1 MISMYLTEKEQRMLD
16 GAEGYAVQKSMEI
29 LVALG
34 DIYGAKSLIKV
45 GSVQVAGVSYSNL
58 GDAGL
63 EFLNKLAKDGKV
75 KVLTTLN
82 PAGMDLEN
90 WRNLGISPEFAEKQ
104 NLVIDAFQRM
114 GILVSCTCTPYL
126 IGNLP
131 LYGEHVAWSESSA
144 VTFAN
149 SVIGAKTN
157 KEGGPSALAAAFVG
171 KTPCY
176 GLHLDEN
183 RVPDVHAQVK
193 AELSKLSDWGA
204 LGYAIGKK
212 AENKIPYIT
221 GVKTADLDEL
231 KSFCASVVTYGAKPL
246 FYIKGITP
254 ASEQQTQPKETV
266 SIEQAD
272 IKNAYDNI
280 NDEVTDIELVC
291 VGCPH
296 CSINEIAKVAELLA
310 GKKVAEGTEFWVATS
325 RTAKQLADKRGYT
338 EVIEAAGAKFACD
351 TCMAVAP
358 LKGRFKSLATTSA
371 KGCFYSRQNGMKTKM
386 GGVEECVEAAVT
398 GKWNS

>member
-1 MISMYLTEKEQRMLD
+1 MQLTKQEQKMLK
-16 GAEGYAVQKSMEI
+16 GAEGYAVKKSMEI

-34 DIYGAKSLIKV
+34 EIFGAESLIDV
-45 GSVQVAGVSYSNL
+45 GSVQVAGVSYHNL

-63 EFLNKLAKDGKV
+63 EFLEELAKDGRV

-90 WRNLGISPEFAEKQ
+90 WQQLGISPEFAEKQ
-104 NLVIDAFQRM
+104 NLVIKAFEKM

-131 LYGEHVAWSESSA
+131 LYGEHLAWSESSA

-149 SVIGAKTN
+149 SVLGARTN
-157 KEGGPSALAAAFVG
+157 REGGPSALAAAFVG
-171 KTPCY
+171 KTPKY
-176 GLHLDEN
+176 GLHLDDN
-183 RVPDVHAQVK
+183 RTPDILIQVN
-193 AELSKLSDWGA
+193 AELTKLSDWGA

-221 GVKTADLDEL
+221 GIKAAQLDNL

-246 FYIKGITP
+246 FYMKGVTP
-254 ASEQQTQPKETV
+254 GADQQPQLKDSV
-266 SIEQAD
+266 VIEKSD

-280 NDEVTDIELVC
+280 NDEVSEIELVC

-296 CSINEIAKVAELLA
+296 CSIKEISEIAELVK
-310 GKKVAEGTEFWVATS
+310 GRQVAEGTEFWIATS
-325 RTAKQLADKRGYT
+325 RVAKQLADKRGYT
-338 EVIEAAGAKFACD
+338 ATIEAAGGKFACD

-371 KGCFYSRQNGMKTKM
+371 KGCFYSRQNLMKTKM
-386 GGVEECVEAAVT
+386 GSMKECVDSAVT

>member
-1 MISMYLTEKEQRMLD
+1 MELTKQEQAMLD
-16 GAEGYAVQKSMEI
+16 GKEGYAVRKSMEI

-34 DIYGAKSLIKV
+34 EIFGAKSLIDV
-45 GSVQVAGVSYSNL
+45 GSVQVAGVSYHNL

-63 EFLNKLAKDGKV
+63 EFLDSLAKDGRV

-90 WRNLGISPEFAEKQ
+90 WKQLGIAPDFAEKQ

-131 LYGEHVAWSESSA
+131 IYGEHLAWSESSA

-149 SVIGAKTN
+149 SVLGARTN
-157 KEGGPSALAAAFVG
+157 REGGPSALAAAFVG

-183 RVPDVHAQVK
+183 RVPDIHVQVK
-193 AELSKLSDWGA
+193 AKLKKLSDWGA

-221 GVKTADLDEL
+221 GIKSAELDEL
-231 KSFCASVVTYGAKPL
+231 KSFCASTVTYGTKPL
-246 FYIKGITP
+246 FYMKGITP
-254 ASEQQTQPKETV
+254 GAEKQKKPKETV
-266 SIEQAD
+266 IIEEAD
-272 IKNAYDNI
+272 LKNAYDNI
-280 NDEVTDIELVC
+280 NDDVSEIDFVC

-296 CSINEIAKVAELLA
+296 CSIKEIQEIADLIK
-310 GKKVAEGTEFWVATS
+310 GKKVKEGVELWVATS

-338 EVIEAAGAKFACD
+338 ATIEAAGGKFACD

-358 LKGRFKSLATTSA
+358 LKGRFKALATTSA
-371 KGCFYSRQNGMKTKM
+371 KGCFYSRQNLMKTKM
-386 GGVEECVEAAVT
+386 GSMKECVQSAVS
-398 GKWNS
+398 GKWTN

>member
-1 MISMYLTEKEQRMLD
+1 MIFMDLTEKEEKMLN
-16 GAEGYAVQKSMEI
+16 GEEGYAVRKSMEI

-34 DIYGAKSLIKV
+34 DIYGAERLIKV
-45 GSVQVAGVSYSNL
+45 GSVQVAGVSYHNL

-63 EFLNKLAKDGKV
+63 EFLNELAKDGKV

-90 WRNLGISPEFAEKQ
+90 WRQLGISEEFAQKQ
-104 NLVIDAFQRM
+104 NMVIDAFEKM
-114 GILVSCTCTPYL
+114 GILISCTCTPYL

-131 LYGEHVAWSESSA
+131 HYGEHVAWSESSA

-157 KEGGPSALAAAFVG
+157 REGGPSALAAALVG

-183 RVPDVHAQVK
+183 RMPNIDVQVSAHLTK
-193 AELSKLSDWGA
+193 VSDWGA
-204 LGYAIGKK
+204 LGYSVGKK

-221 GVKTADLDEL
+221 GIRDAEVDEL

-246 FYIKGITP
+246 FYMQGITP
-254 ASEQQTQPKETV
+254 GAENHQPLKDTV
-266 SIEQAD
+266 TIEDRD
-272 IKNAYDNI
+272 IREAYEHI
-280 NDEVTDIELVC
+280 NDEVTDINFVC
-291 VGCPH
+291 IGCPH
-296 CSINEIAKVAELLA
+296 CSIKEIADITKLLEGRKVSPN
-310 GKKVAEGTEFWVATS
+310 TEFWVVTS
-325 RTAKQLADKRGYT
+325 RFAKQLADKRGYT
-338 EVIEAAGAKFACD
+338 KVIERAGAKIACD

-358 LKGRFKSLATTSA
+358 LKGRFKSVATTSA
-371 KGCFYSRQNGMKTKM
+371 KGCYYSRHNKMLTKM
-386 GGVEECVEAAVT
+386 GSLEECVEAAVT
-398 GKWNS
+398 GKWS

>member
-1 MISMYLTEKEQRMLD
+1 MIFMDLTEKEEKMLN
-16 GAEGYAVQKSMEI
+16 GEEGYAVRKSMEI

-34 DIYGAKSLIKV
+34 DIYGAERLIKV
-45 GSVQVAGVSYSNL
+45 GSVQVAGVSYHNL

-63 EFLNKLAKDGKV
+63 EFLNELAKDGKV

-90 WRNLGISPEFAEKQ
+90 WRQLGISEEFAQKQ
-104 NLVIDAFQRM
+104 NMVIDAFEKM
-114 GILVSCTCTPYL
+114 GILISCTCTPYL

-131 LYGEHVAWSESSA
+131 HYGEHVAWSESSA

-157 KEGGPSALAAAFVG
+157 REGGPSALAAALVG

-183 RVPDVHAQVK
+183 RMPNIDVQVSAHLTK
-193 AELSKLSDWGA
+193 VSDWGA
-204 LGYAIGKK
+204 LGYSVGKK

-221 GVKTADLDEL
+221 GIRDAEVDEL

-246 FYIKGITP
+246 FYMQGITP
-254 ASEQQTQPKETV
+254 GAENHQPLKDRVT
-266 SIEQAD
+266 IEDRD
-272 IKNAYDNI
+272 IREAYEHI
-280 NDEVTDIELVC
+280 NDEVADINFVC
-291 VGCPH
+291 IGCPH
-296 CSINEIAKVAELLA
+296 CSIKEIADITKLLEGRKVSPN
-310 GKKVAEGTEFWVATS
+310 TEFWVVTS
-325 RTAKQLADKRGYT
+325 RFAKQLADKRGYT
-338 EVIEAAGAKFACD
+338 KVIERAGAKIACD

-358 LKGRFKSLATTSA
+358 LKGRFKSVATTSA
-371 KGCFYSRQNGMKTKM
+371 KGCYYSRHNKMLTKM
-386 GGVEECVEAAVT
+386 GSLEECVEAAVT
-398 GKWNS
+398 GKWS

>member
-1 MISMYLTEKEQRMLD
+1 MYLTKEEQRMLD
-16 GAEGYAVQKSMEI
+16 GEEGYAIRKSMEI

-34 DIYGAKSLIKV
+34 EIYGAERLIKV
-45 GSVQVAGVSYSNL
+45 GSVQVAGVSYHNL

-63 EFLNKLAKDGKV
+63 EFLNELAKDGKV

-90 WRNLGISPEFAEKQ
+90 WRQLGISEDFAKKQEMVIQAFEK
-104 NLVIDAFQRM
+104 M

-131 LYGEHVAWSESSA
+131 RYGEHVAWSESSA

-149 SVIGAKTN
+149 SVLGAKTN
-157 KEGGPSALAAAFVG
+157 REGGPSALAAAFVG

-183 RVPDVHAQVK
+183 RVPDIHVK
-193 AELSKLSDWGA
+193 VEATLTKFSDWGA

-221 GVKTADLDEL
+221 GIRDAEVDEL

-246 FYIKGITP
+246 FYMEGITP
-254 ASEQQTQPKETV
+254 GAERWPAPRESV
-266 SIEQAD
+266 IIEQRD
-272 IKNAYDNI
+272 IQEAYDRI
-280 NDEVTDIELVC
+280 NDEVSDIDFIC
-291 VGCPH
+291 IGCPH
-296 CSINEIAKVAELLA
+296 CSIKEIAEIARLLE
-310 GKKVAEGTEFWVATS
+310 GKKIAANTEFWVATS
-325 RTAKQLADKRGYT
+325 RSVKQLADKRGYT
-338 EVIEAAGAKFACD
+338 AMIEQAGGKFACD

-358 LKGRFKSLATTSA
+358 LKGRFKALATTSA

-386 GGVEECVEAAVT
+386 GSLEECIEAAVT
-398 GKWNS
+398 GKWR

>member
-1 MISMYLTEKEQRMLD
+1 MYLTKEEQRMLS
-16 GAEGYAVQKSMEI
+16 GEEGHAVRKSMEI

-34 DIYGAKSLIKV
+34 NIYGAERLIKV
-45 GSVQVAGVSYSNL
+45 GSVQVAGVSYHNL

-63 EFLNKLAKDGKV
+63 EFLNELAKDGKV

-90 WRNLGISPEFAEKQ
+90 WKQLGISEEFAAKQ
-104 NLVIDAFQRM
+104 NLVIDAFRKM
-114 GILVSCTCTPYL
+114 GILISCTCTPYL

-131 LYGEHVAWSESSA
+131 RYKEHIAWSESSA

-149 SVIGAKTN
+149 SVIGAMTN
-157 KEGGPSALAAAFVG
+157 REGGPSALAAAFVG
-171 KTPCY
+171 KTPNY
-176 GLHLDEN
+176 GLHLEEN
-183 RVPDVHAQVK
+183 RVPDIHVQVN
-193 AELSKLSDWGA
+193 ASLTKLSDWGA

-221 GVKTADLDEL
+221 GIKDAELDEL
-231 KSFCASVVTYGAKPL
+231 KSFCASVVTYGSKPL
-246 FYIKGITP
+246 FYMKGITP
-254 ASEQQTQPKETV
+254 ASENCQAPKDTLT
-266 SIEQAD
+266 IEEKD
-272 IKNAYDNI
+272 IKDAYANI

-296 CSINEIAKVAELLA
+296 CSIKEIAQIAELL
-310 GKKVAEGTEFWVATS
+310 KDKEIAETTEFWVATS

-338 EVIEAAGAKFACD
+338 ETIESAGGKFACD

-371 KGCFYSRQNGMKTKM
+371 KGCFYSRQNNMKTKM
-386 GGVEECVEAAVT
+386 GSIEECIEAAVT
-398 GKWNS
+398 GKWK

>member
-1 MISMYLTEKEQRMLD
+1 MYLTKKEEKMLN
-16 GAEGYAVQKSMEI
+16 GEEGYATKKAMEI

-34 DIYGAKSLIKV
+34 DIYGAQRLIKV
-45 GSVQVAGVSYSNL
+45 GSVQVAGVSYHNL

-63 EFLNKLAKDGKV
+63 EFLNELARDGKV

-90 WRNLGISPEFAEKQ
+90 WRELGISEKFAEKQ
-104 NLVIDAFQRM
+104 NLVIRAFEKM
-114 GILVSCTCTPYL
+114 GVLISCTCTPYL

-131 LYGEHVAWSESSA
+131 RYGEHVAWSESSA

-157 KEGGPSALAAAFVG
+157 REGGPSALAAALIG

-183 RVPDVHAQVK
+183 RVPDIHVK
-193 AELSKLSDWGA
+193 VNASLVKLSDWGA
-204 LGYAIGKK
+204 LGYSIGKK

-221 GVKTADLDEL
+221 GIKDAEVDEL

-246 FYIKGITP
+246 FYMEGLTP
-254 ASEQQTQPKETV
+254 GAEKYQPPKDSV
-266 SIEQAD
+266 AIEDLD
-272 IKNAYDNI
+272 IVGAYEHI
-280 NDEVTDIELVC
+280 NDEVADIDFVC

-296 CSINEIAKVAELLA
+296 CSIKEIANIAKLLK
-310 GKKVAEGTEFWVATS
+310 GRRVSSNTEFWVATS
-325 RTAKQLADKRGYT
+325 RFAKQLADKCGYT
-338 EVIEAAGAKFACD
+338 EVIEHAGGKFACD

-358 LKGRFKSLATTSA
+358 LKGRFNSVATTSA
-371 KGCFYSRQNGMKTKM
+371 KGCYYSRHNKMLTKM
-386 GGVEECVEAAVT
+386 GSLEECMKAAVT
-398 GKWNS
+398 GKWS

>member
-1 MISMYLTEKEQRMLD
+1 MNLTKEEQRMLN
-16 GAEGYAVQKSMEI
+16 GEMGYAVRKSMEI

-34 DIYGAKSLIKV
+34 DIYGAESLIKV
-45 GSVQVAGVSYSNL
+45 GSVQVAGVSYHNL

-63 EFLNKLAKDGKV
+63 EFLNELAKDGKV

-90 WRNLGISPEFAEKQ
+90 WRRLGISEEFAAKQ
-104 NLVIDAFQRM
+104 NQVIEAFERM
-114 GILVSCTCTPYL
+114 GILISCTCTPYL

-131 LYGEHVAWSESSA
+131 RFGEHIAWSESSA

-157 KEGGPSALAAAFVG
+157 REGGPSALAAAFVG

-176 GLHLDEN
+176 GLHLDDN
-183 RVPDVHAQVK
+183 RVPDIHIQVSV
-193 AELSKLSDWGA
+193 ELKKLSDWGA

-212 AENKIPYIT
+212 AENKTPFIT
-221 GVKTADLDEL
+221 GIKEAEVDEL

-246 FYIKGITP
+246 FYMQGITP
-254 ASEQQTQPKETV
+254 ASETQQVPKDTV
-266 SIEQAD
+266 AIEQAD
-272 IKNAYDNI
+272 LKNAYDNI
-280 NDEVTDIELVC
+280 NDQVDDIDFVC

-296 CSINEIAKVAELLA
+296 CSIKEIAQIADLLKGKQVAPTTEL
-310 GKKVAEGTEFWVATS
+310 WVATS
-325 RTAKQLADKRGYT
+325 RSAKQLADKRGYT
-338 EVIEAAGAKFACD
+338 QIIEAAGGKFACD

-358 LKGRFKSLATTSA
+358 LKGRFKALATTSA
-371 KGCFYSRQNGMKTKM
+371 KGCFYSRQNLMKTNM
-386 GGVEECVEAAVT
+386 GSMEECVNAAVT
-398 GKWNS
+398 GKWSN

>member
-1 MISMYLTEKEQRMLD
+1 MQLTKQEQKMLD
-16 GAEGYAVQKSMEI
+16 GAEGYAVRKSMEI

-34 DIYGAKSLIKV
+34 DIYGAESLIKV
-45 GSVQVAGVSYSNL
+45 GSVQVAGVSYHNL

-63 EFLNKLAKDGKV
+63 EFLNELAKDGRV

-82 PAGMDLEN
+82 PAGMDLED
-90 WRNLGISPEFAEKQ
+90 WRNLGISPDFAEKQ
-104 NLVIDAFQRM
+104 NLVIEAFRRM
-114 GILVSCTCTPYL
+114 GILVTCTCTPYL

-131 LYGEHVAWSESSA
+131 LYGEHIAWSESSA

-157 KEGGPSALAAAFVG
+157 REGGPSALAAAFVG

-183 RVPDVHAQVK
+183 RTPDVHVQVNVK
-193 AELSKLSDWGA
+193 LAKLSDWGA
-204 LGYAIGKK
+204 LGYAIGKR
-212 AENKIPYIT
+212 AENEIAYIT
-221 GVKTADLDEL
+221 GIKTVDMDDL

-246 FYIKGITP
+246 FYMKGVTP
-254 ASEQQTQPKETV
+254 GAELQIQPKETI
-266 SIEQAD
+266 SIEQVD
-272 IKNAYDNI
+272 IKNAYDSI
-280 NDEVTDIELVC
+280 NDEVSDIELVC

-296 CSINEIAKVAELLA
+296 CSINEIAKVSELIK
-310 GKKVAEGTEFWVATS
+310 GKAVAKGTEFWVATS
-325 RTAKQLADKRGYT
+325 RSAKQLADKRGYV
-338 EVIEAAGAKFACD
+338 EIIEKAGGKFACD

-371 KGCFYSRQNGMKTKM
+371 KGCFYSRQNNMKTKM
-386 GGVEECVEAAVT
+386 GSMEECVEAAVT
-398 GKWNS
+398 GKWKG

>member
-1 MISMYLTEKEQRMLD
+1 MELTKQEEAMLE
-16 GAEGYAVQKSMEI
+16 GKEGYAVRKSMEI

-45 GSVQVAGVSYSNL
+45 GSVQVAGVSYHNL

-63 EFLNKLAKDGKV
+63 EFLNELAKDGKV

-90 WRNLGISPEFAEKQ
+90 WRALGISEEFAAKQ
-104 NLVIDAFQRM
+104 NQVIDAFERM

-131 LYGEHVAWSESSA
+131 RYGEHLAWSESSA

-149 SVIGAKTN
+149 SVLGAKTN
-157 KEGGPSALAAAFVG
+157 REGGPSALAAAFVG

-176 GLHLDEN
+176 GLHLNEN
-183 RVPDVHAQVK
+183 RVPDIHVRVEA
-193 AELSKLSDWGA
+193 ALLKLSDWGA

-212 AENKIPYIT
+212 AENKIAYIT
-221 GVKTADLDEL
+221 GIKEADVDEL

-246 FYIKGITP
+246 FYIQGITP
-254 ASEQQTQPKETV
+254 ASETVSVPKETV
-266 SIEQAD
+266 TIEQND
-272 IKNAYDNI
+272 LKNAYDNI
-280 NDEVTDIELVC
+280 NDQVSDIDLVC

-296 CSINEIAKVAELLA
+296 CSIKEIGEIADLVK
-310 GKKVAEGTEFWVATS
+310 GKKVAGSTEFWVATS

-338 EVIEAAGAKFACD
+338 KVIETAGGKFACD

-358 LKGRFKSLATTSA
+358 LKGRFKALATTSA
-371 KGCFYSRQNGMKTKM
+371 KGCFYSRQNLMKTKM
-386 GGVEECVEAAVT
+386 GSLKECVDAAVS

>member
-1 MISMYLTEKEQRMLD
+1 MFLTEKEEKMLN
-16 GAEGYAVQKSMEI
+16 GEEGYAVRKSMEI

-34 DIYGAKSLIKV
+34 DIYGAERLIKV
-45 GSVQVAGVSYSNL
+45 GSVQVAGVSYHNL

-63 EFLNKLAKDGKV
+63 EFLNELAKDGRV

-90 WRNLGISPEFAEKQ
+90 WKKLGIDEKFAEKQ
-104 NLVIDAFQRM
+104 NLVIDAFRKM
-114 GILVSCTCTPYL
+114 GIITSCTCTPYL

-131 LYGEHVAWSESSA
+131 IYGEHVAWSESSA

-157 KEGGPSALAAAFVG
+157 REGGPSALAAAFVG

-183 RVPDVHAQVK
+183 RMPDIHVQVTASLK
-193 AELSKLSDWGA
+193 KLPDWGA
-204 LGYAIGKK
+204 LGYSIGKR

-221 GVKTADLDEL
+221 GIKDAELDEL
-231 KSFCASVVTYGAKPL
+231 KSFCASVVTYGSKPL

-254 ASEQQTQPKETV
+254 GSENQEPPKEKIT
-266 SIEQAD
+266 IEDRD
-272 IKNAYDNI
+272 IKDAYTKI
-280 NDEVTDIELVC
+280 NDETTEIDFVC
-291 VGCPH
+291 IGCPH
-296 CSINEIAKVAELLA
+296 CSIKEIAEIAELIENR
-310 GKKVAEGTEFWVATS
+310 KISPNTEFWVACS
-325 RTAKQLADKRGYT
+325 RMVKQLADIRGYT
-338 EVIEAAGAKFACD
+338 EIIERAGGKFACD

-358 LKGRFKSLATTSA
+358 LKGRFRSVATTSA
-371 KGCFYSRQNGMKTKM
+371 KGCYYSRQNSMMTRIGSL
-386 GGVEECVEAAVT
+386 EECIEAAVS
-398 GKWNS
+398 GKWS

>member
-1 MISMYLTEKEQRMLD
+1 MQLTKQEVKMLD
-16 GAEGYAVQKSMEI
+16 GSEGYAVRKSMEI

-34 DIYGAKSLIKV
+34 DIYGARALIKV

-63 EFLNKLAKDGKV
+63 EFLNELAKDGKV

-90 WRNLGISPEFAEKQ
+90 WQQLGISAEFAEKQ
-104 NLVIDAFQRM
+104 NLVIDAFKKM

-171 KTPCY
+171 KTPYY

-183 RVPDVHAQVK
+183 RVPDVHVQVNAQLK
-193 AELSKLSDWGA
+193 KLSDWGA

-221 GVKTADLDEL
+221 GIKAADLDEL

-254 ASEQQTQPKETV
+254 ASELQTQPKETV
-266 SIEQAD
+266 TIEPAD
-272 IKNAYDNI
+272 IKNAYDSI

-310 GKKVAEGTEFWVATS
+310 GKKVTEGTEFWVATS

-338 EVIEAAGAKFACD
+338 QTIEAAGAKFACD

-386 GGVEECVEAAVT
+386 GSVEECVEAAVT

>member
-1 MISMYLTEKEQRMLD
+1 MNLTEKEQRMLN
-16 GAEGYAVQKSMEI
+16 GEEGHAVRKSMEI

-34 DIYGAKSLIKV
+34 DIYGAESLIKV
-45 GSVQVAGVSYSNL
+45 GSVQVAGVSYHNL

-63 EFLNKLAKDGKV
+63 EFLNELARDGRV

-90 WRNLGISPEFAEKQ
+90 WRSLGISEEFAAKQ
-104 NLVIDAFQRM
+104 NMVIEAFEKM

-131 LYGEHVAWSESSA
+131 RYGEHVAWSESSA

-157 KEGGPSALAAAFVG
+157 REGGPSALAAAFVG

-183 RVPDVHAQVK
+183 RVPDVHVK
-193 AELSKLSDWGA
+193 VNADLTKLSDWGA

-221 GVKTADLDEL
+221 GIAEADLDEL

-246 FYIKGITP
+246 FYMKGITP
-254 ASEQQTQPKETV
+254 GAESCQVPKDTVAVEQG
-266 SIEQAD
+266 D
-272 IKNAYDNI
+272 IQDAYDNI
-280 NDEVTDIELVC
+280 NDEVSDIDFVC

-296 CSINEIAKVAELLA
+296 CSIKEIAEIAELLR
-310 GKKVAEGTEFWVATS
+310 GKKVSENTEFWVATS
-325 RTAKQLADKRGYT
+325 RSAKQIADKRGYT
-338 EVIEAAGAKFACD
+338 QVIERAGGKFACD

-358 LKGRFKSLATTSA
+358 LKGRFKALATTSA
-371 KGCFYSRQNGMKTKM
+371 KGCFYSRHNDMKTKM
-386 GGVEECVEAAVT
+386 GSLEECISAAVT
-398 GKWNS
+398 GKWS

>member
-1 MISMYLTEKEQRMLD
+1 MNLTKQEQHMLD
-16 GAEGYAVQKSMEI
+16 GKEGYAVRKSMEI
-29 LVALG
+29 LTALG
-34 DIYGAKSLIKV
+34 DIYGANSLIDV
-45 GSVQVAGVSYSNL
+45 GSVQVAGVSYHNL

-63 EFLNKLAKDGKV
+63 EFLNELAKDGRV

-90 WRNLGISPEFAEKQ
+90 WRQLGISEDFATKQ
-104 NLVIDAFQRM
+104 NQVIDAFERM

-131 LYGEHVAWSESSA
+131 RYGEHVAWSESSA

-149 SVIGAKTN
+149 SVLGAKTN
-157 KEGGPSALAAAFVG
+157 REGGPSALAAAFVG

-176 GLHLDEN
+176 GLHLDEK
-183 RVPDVHAQVK
+183 RKPDVTVK
-193 AELSKLSDWGA
+193 VNAELTKLSDWGA

-212 AENKIPYIT
+212 AENKITYII
-221 GVKTADLDEL
+221 GIREADVDQL

-246 FYIKGITP
+246 FYMKDITP
-254 ASEQQTQPKETV
+254 GAESVQAPDASIT
-266 SIEQAD
+266 IEPAE

-280 NDEVTDIELVC
+280 NDQVSDIDFVC

-296 CSINEIAKVAELLA
+296 CSIKEISAIADLVKGRQVAEN
-310 GKKVAEGTEFWVATS
+310 TELWVATS

-338 EVIEAAGAKFACD
+338 AVIEAAGGKFACD

-358 LKGRFKSLATTSA
+358 LKGRFKALATTSA
-371 KGCFYSRQNGMKTKM
+371 KGCFYSRQNLMKTKM
-386 GGVEECVEAAVT
+386 GSLKECIDSAVT
-398 GKWNS
+398 GKWNN

>member
-1 MISMYLTEKEQRMLD
+1 MQLTKEEQKMLD
-16 GAEGYAVQKSMEI
+16 GAEGYAVRKSMEI

-45 GSVQVAGVSYSNL
+45 GSVQVAGVSYHNL

-63 EFLNKLAKDGKV
+63 EFLNELATDGKV
-75 KVLTTLN
+75 RVLTTLN

-90 WRNLGISPEFAEKQ
+90 WRQLGISPEFAEKQ
-104 NLVIDAFQRM
+104 NLVIEAFKKM
-114 GILVSCTCTPYL
+114 GILISCTCTPYL

-131 LYGEHVAWSESSA
+131 LYGEHIAWSESSA

-149 SVIGAKTN
+149 SVLGARTN
-157 KEGGPSALAAAFVG
+157 REGGPSALAAAFVG
-171 KTPCY
+171 KTPNY

-183 RVPDVHAQVK
+183 RVPDVHVQVNT
-193 AELSKLSDWGA
+193 ELTKLSDWGA
-204 LGYAIGKK
+204 LGYAVGKK

-221 GVKTADLDEL
+221 GIKEAELDEL

-254 ASEQQTQPKETV
+254 GADLQAQPKETV
-266 SIEQAD
+266 VIDQSD

-280 NDEVTDIELVC
+280 NDDVSDIELVC

-296 CSINEIAKVAELLA
+296 CSIKEIAEIAGLLN
-310 GKKVAEGTEFWVATS
+310 GKQVAEGTEFWVATS
-325 RTAKQLADKRGYT
+325 RTAKQLSDKRGYT
-338 EVIEAAGAKFACD
+338 QIIEAAGAKFACD

-371 KGCFYSRQNGMKTKM
+371 KGCFYSRQNNMKTKM
-386 GGVEECVEAAVT
+386 GSIQECINAAVT

>member
-1 MISMYLTEKEQRMLD
+1 MYLTEKEQKMLN
-16 GAEGYAVQKSMEI
+16 GEEGYAVKKSMQI

-34 DIYGAKSLIKV
+34 DIYGAERLIKV
-45 GSVQVAGVSYSNL
+45 GSVQVAGVSYHNL

-63 EFLNKLAKDGKV
+63 EFLNELAKDGKV
-75 KVLTTLN
+75 RVLTTLN

-90 WRNLGISPEFAEKQ
+90 WRNLGISEEFAEKQ
-104 NLVIDAFQRM
+104 NMVIEAFERM

-131 LYGEHVAWSESSA
+131 RYGEHIAWSESSA

-157 KEGGPSALAAAFVG
+157 REGGPSALAAAFVG

-183 RVPDVHAQVK
+183 RVPDIHVHVNAG
-193 AELSKLSDWGA
+193 LSKLSDWGA
-204 LGYAIGKK
+204 LGYSIGKK

-221 GVKTADLDEL
+221 GIKDAELDDL
-231 KSFCASVVTYGAKPL
+231 KSLCASIVTYGAKPL
-246 FYIKGITP
+246 FYMQGITP
-254 ASEQQTQPKETV
+254 GAEKHRLPKEKVTV
-266 SIEQAD
+266 KDKD
-272 IKNAYDNI
+272 IKDAYENI
-280 NDEVTDIELVC
+280 NDEITDIDLVC

-296 CSINEIAKVAELLA
+296 CSIKEIAEIAELLRN
-310 GKKVAEGTEFWVATS
+310 KKISSSTEFWVATS
-325 RTAKQLADKRGYT
+325 RFAKQLADKRGYT
-338 EVIEAAGAKFACD
+338 EVIERAGGKFACD

-358 LKGRFKSLATTSA
+358 LKGRFRSVATTSA
-371 KGCFYSRQNGMKTKM
+371 KGCYYSRQNMMKTKM
-386 GGVEECVEAAVT
+386 GSIEECVEAAVT
-398 GKWNS
+398 GKWS

>member
-1 MISMYLTEKEQRMLD
+1 MQLTEKEENMLN
-16 GAEGYAVQKSMEI
+16 GEEGYAVRKAMQI
-29 LVALG
+29 LVTLG
-34 DIYGAKSLIKV
+34 DIYGAKRLVKV
-45 GSVQVAGVSYSNL
+45 GSVQVAGVSYHNL

-63 EFLNKLAKDGKV
+63 EYLNELSKDGKV

-90 WRNLGISPEFAEKQ
+90 WQKLGISKEFAEKQ
-104 NLVIDAFQRM
+104 NKVIDAFEKM

-131 LYGEHVAWSESSA
+131 RYGEHVAWSESSA

-157 KEGGPSALAAAFVG
+157 REGGPSALAAALVG

-183 RVPDVHAQVK
+183 RMPDIQVK
-193 AELSKLSDWGA
+193 VNVNLNKFSDWGA
-204 LGYAIGKK
+204 LGYSIGKK

-221 GVKTADLDEL
+221 GVRNADVDEL

-246 FYIKGITP
+246 FYMQGITP
-254 ASEQQTQPKETV
+254 GSEKYQLPKTTV
-266 SIEQAD
+266 SIEDND
-272 IKNAYDNI
+272 IREAYEHI
-280 NDEVTDIELVC
+280 NDEVTCIDFVC

-296 CSINEIAKVAELLA
+296 CSIKEIARIAKLLEEKTVASNTEL
-310 GKKVAEGTEFWVATS
+310 WVATS
-325 RTAKQLADKRGYT
+325 RFVKQLADKRGYT
-338 EVIEAAGAKFACD
+338 EVIERAGGKFACD

-358 LKGRFKSLATTSA
+358 LKGRFKAVATTSA
-371 KGCFYSRQNGMKTKM
+371 KGCYYSRHNRMLTKM
-386 GGVEECVEAAVT
+386 GSLEECVEAAVT
-398 GKWNS
+398 GKWK

>member
-1 MISMYLTEKEQRMLD
+1 MQLTKQEQKMLD
-16 GAEGYAVQKSMEI
+16 GAEGYAVRKSMEI

-34 DIYGAKSLIKV
+34 EIYGAKSLIKV
-45 GSVQVAGVSYSNL
+45 GSIQVAGVSYSNL

-63 EFLNKLAKDGKV
+63 EFLNELAKDGKV

-90 WRNLGISPEFAEKQ
+90 WRKLGISPEFAEKQ

-183 RVPDVHAQVK
+183 RVPDVHVEVK
-193 AELSKLSDWGA
+193 AELTKLSDWGA
-204 LGYAIGKK
+204 LGYAVGKK
-212 AENKIPYIT
+212 AENKISYIT
-221 GVKTADLDEL
+221 GIKSVDLDEL

-246 FYIKGITP
+246 FYMQGVTP
-254 ASEQQTQPKETV
+254 GAELQTRPKETV
-266 SIEQAD
+266 SIKQAD
-272 IKNAYDNI
+272 IKDAYDSI
-280 NDEVTDIELVC
+280 NDQVSDIELVC

-296 CSINEIAKVAELLA
+296 CSINEIAKVAELLK

-325 RTAKQLADKRGYT
+325 RTTKQLADKRGYT

-371 KGCFYSRQNGMKTKM
+371 KGCFYSRQNSMKTKM
-386 GGVEECVEAAVT
+386 GSIEECVEAAVT
-398 GKWNS
+398 GKWSS

>member
-1 MISMYLTEKEQRMLD
+1 VQLTKQEQSMLD
-16 GAEGYAVQKSMEI
+16 GAEGNAVRKSMEI

-34 DIYGAKSLIKV
+34 EIFGAESLIKI
-45 GSVQVAGVSYSNL
+45 GSVQVSGVSYHNL

-63 EFLNKLAKDGKV
+63 EFLDDLAKDGRV

-90 WRNLGISPEFAEKQ
+90 WRQLGISPEFAEKQ
-104 NLVIDAFQRM
+104 KLVIDAFERM

-131 LYGEHVAWSESSA
+131 VYGEHVAWSESSA

-157 KEGGPSALAAAFVG
+157 REGGPSALAAAFVG

-183 RVPDVHAQVK
+183 RVPDIHVKVK
-193 AELSKLSDWGA
+193 AELTKLSDWGA

-212 AENKIPYIT
+212 AENKIPYIS

-231 KSFCASVVTYGAKPL
+231 KSFCASIVTYGAKPL

-254 ASEQQTQPKETV
+254 ASGQQVAPNETV
-266 SIEQAD
+266 VIEQAD
-272 IKNAYDNI
+272 IRNAYDNI
-280 NDEVTDIELVC
+280 NDQVNDIELVC

-296 CSINEIAKVAELLA
+296 CSINEIAKVAELIE
-310 GKKVAEGTEFWVATS
+310 GKKFAESTEFWVATS
-325 RTAKQLADKRGYT
+325 RTTKQLADKRGYT
-338 EVIEAAGAKFACD
+338 RIIEAAGGKFACD

-358 LKGRFKSLATTSA
+358 IKGRFKSLATTSA
-371 KGCFYSRQNGMKTKM
+371 KGCFYSRQNLMKTKM
-386 GGVEECVEAAVT
+386 GSIEQCIEAAMT
-398 GKWNS
+398 GKWSS

>member
-1 MISMYLTEKEQRMLD
+1 MDLTKQEQAMLD
-16 GAEGYAVQKSMEI
+16 GKEGHAFRKSMEI

-34 DIYGAKSLIKV
+34 NIYGAERLIKV
-45 GSVQVAGVSYSNL
+45 GSVQVAGVSYHNL

-63 EFLNKLAKDGKV
+63 EFLNELAKDGKV

-90 WRNLGISPEFAEKQ
+90 WRALGISEDFAAKQ
-104 NLVIDAFQRM
+104 NQVIEAFERM
-114 GILVSCTCTPYL
+114 GMLVSCTCTPYL

-131 LYGEHVAWSESSA
+131 RYGEHIAWSESSA

-149 SVIGAKTN
+149 SVLGAKTN
-157 KEGGPSALAAAFVG
+157 REGGPSALAAAFVG

-183 RVPDVHAQVK
+183 RMPEVHVK
-193 AELSKLSDWGA
+193 VKVDLTKLSDWGA

-212 AENKIPYIT
+212 AENKIAYIT
-221 GVKTADLDEL
+221 GIKEADVDEL

-246 FYIKGITP
+246 FYMQGITP
-254 ASEQQTQPKETV
+254 ASETV
-266 SIEQAD
+266 NAPADHVTIEQSD

-280 NDEVTDIELVC
+280 NDQVSDIDFVC

-296 CSINEIAKVAELLA
+296 CSIKEIGEIADLIKS
-310 GKKVAEGTEFWVATS
+310 KKVAENTEFWVATS
-325 RTAKQLADKRGYT
+325 RSAKQLADKRGYSQ
-338 EVIEAAGAKFACD
+338 VIEAAGGKFACD

-358 LKGRFKSLATTSA
+358 LKGRFKALATTSA
-371 KGCFYSRQNGMKTKM
+371 KGCFYSRQNLMKTKM
-386 GGVEECVEAAVT
+386 GSLEECIDAAVT

>member
-1 MISMYLTEKEQRMLD
+1 MQLTKQEQRMLD
-16 GAEGYAVQKSMEI
+16 GEEGYAVRKSMEI

-34 DIYGAKSLIKV
+34 DIFGAESLIKV
-45 GSVQVAGVSYSNL
+45 GSVQVAGVSYHNL

-63 EFLNKLAKDGKV
+63 EFLNELAKDGKV
-75 KVLTTLN
+75 RVLTTLN

-90 WRNLGISPEFAEKQ
+90 WKQLGISEDFAAKQ
-104 NLVIDAFQRM
+104 NQVIKAFERM
-114 GILVSCTCTPYL
+114 GILISCTCTPYL

-131 LYGEHVAWSESSA
+131 RYGEHIAWSESSA

-157 KEGGPSALAAAFVG
+157 REGGPSALAAAFVG

-183 RVPDVHAQVK
+183 RVPDVHVK
-193 AELSKLSDWGA
+193 VNANLVKLSDWGA

-212 AENKIPYIT
+212 AENKITYIT
-221 GVKTADLDEL
+221 GIKEADLDEL

-246 FYIKGITP
+246 FYMKDITP
-254 ASEQQTQPKETV
+254 AAETV
-266 SIEQAD
+266 QAPKDTITIEQD
-272 IKNAYDNI
+272 DLKNAYDNI
-280 NDEVTDIELVC
+280 NDQVNDIDFVC

-296 CSINEIAKVAELLA
+296 CSIKEIQEIAKLLE
-310 GKKVAEGTEFWVATS
+310 GKKVTEKTELWVATS

-338 EVIEAAGAKFACD
+338 AVIEAAGGKFACD

-358 LKGRFKSLATTSA
+358 LKGRFKALATTSA
-371 KGCFYSRQNGMKTKM
+371 KGCFYSRQNNMKTKM
-386 GGVEECVEAAVT
+386 GSVEECMDAAVT

>member
-1 MISMYLTEKEQRMLD
+1 MELNKQEQAMLD
-16 GAEGYAVQKSMEI
+16 GKQGYAIRKSMEI
-29 LVALG
+29 LTALG
-34 DIYGAKSLIKV
+34 DIFGAKSLIKV
-45 GSVQVAGVSYSNL
+45 GSVQVAGVSYHNL

-63 EFLNKLAKDGKV
+63 EFLNELAVDGRV
-75 KVLTTLN
+75 RVLTTLN

-90 WRNLGISPEFAEKQ
+90 WQQLGISPEFAEKQ
-104 NLVIDAFQRM
+104 NLVIDAFKRM
-114 GILVSCTCTPYL
+114 GILISCTCTPYL

-131 LYGEHVAWSESSA
+131 LYGEHLAWSESSA

-149 SVIGAKTN
+149 SVLGARTN
-157 KEGGPSALAAAFVG
+157 REGGPSALAAAFVG
-171 KTPCY
+171 KTPNY

-183 RVPDVHAQVK
+183 RMPDVHV
-193 AELSKLSDWGA
+193 EVNTDLTKLSDWGA

-221 GVKTADLDEL
+221 GIKAAELDEL

-246 FYIKGITP
+246 FYMKGVTP
-254 ASEQQTQPKETV
+254 GAESQKQPKETV
-266 SIEQAD
+266 AIEQSD

-280 NDEVTDIELVC
+280 NDDVSEIELVC

-296 CSINEIAKVAELLA
+296 CSIKEIQEIADLIK
-310 GKKVAEGTEFWVATS
+310 GKKVKEGSELWVATS

-338 EVIEAAGAKFACD
+338 EVIEAAGGKFACD

-371 KGCFYSRQNGMKTKM
+371 KGCFYSRQNLMKTKM
-386 GGVEECVEAAVT
+386 GSMKECVEAAVT